1 MALCCSQASVYCG
14 DVGKGTQLKLVVN
27 MVMSTQLSALAEGL
41 ALGRT
46 LGLDGAALQSVLEQG
61 AMASPMLKLKGPCM
75 ASGDYSPNFPL
86 KYALKDLEFALDEAR
101 STDDEGSTADP
112 DDVTT
117 MLPVSSAAT
126 ALFVEANEKGL
137 GDLDFAAVYETLS
150 DE

>member
-1 MALCCSQASVYCG
+1 
-14 DVGKGTQLKLVVN
+14 
-27 MVMSTQLSALAEGL
+27 
-41 ALGRT
+41 
-46 LGLDGAALQSVLEQG
+46 
-61 AMASPMLKLKGPCM
+61 M

-101 STDDEGSTADP
+101 STSYEGDAADP